1 MIGFSILGACSCKH
15 CHHPSSSLLLPP
27 PPPLLLS
34 LLLPFPSGDCDPC
47 AVPYEGMVPSDPSV
61 EDMRKVVCSMKKRPP
76 ISERWNGGGVPYSQG
91 GKPSN
96 SRKWSVINSS
106 HPEKCG
112 GGGGGGGGVGSHR
125 LHLHMH
131 TITVHNGIVL
141 PQVAATHMV
150 NKMLCNWKT
159 EIIYDLQ

>member
-1 MIGFSILGACSCKH
+1 MVEEYHIAKGGNPATPESGQ
-15 CHHPSSSLLLPP
+15 LLT
-27 PPPLLLS
+27 
-34 LLLPFPSGDCDPC
+34 
-47 AVPYEGMVPSDPSV
+47 AAIQKNV
-61 EDMRKVVCSMKKRPP
+61 
-76 ISERWNGGGVPYSQG
+76 
-91 GKPSN
+91 
-96 SRKWSVINSS
+96 
-106 HPEKCG
+106 
-112 GGGGGGGGVGSHR
+112 GGGGGGGVGSHR